1 MKIKYFKS
9 VKIYQ
14 VVDALE
20 HYAPLP
26 LQEGYDNAGLQVG
39 LTEAVE
45 VSGAL
50 LCLDVTEDVVDE
62 AIRKGCNLIVSH
74 HPLIFRKLAR
84 ISDENYVQRTVRKAI
99 KNDIAIVYMHTNMDA
114 AKGGVNF
121 KIAEKLGL
129 RNLRFFGGEKEID
142 GVKGGEGVIG
152 EITDETDALHAD
164 GIAADD
170 LVLMLRE
177 RFQAECVQCNQLLRR
192 SIRKVALCGGAGS
205 FLLDAAIAAGAD
217 AFITGEMHYHEF
229 FGHEQE
235 IQICV
240 IGHYQ
245 SEQFTSEIFRSI
257 ITEKCPGVKCEISE
271 INTNP
276 IIYL

>member
-1 MKIKYFKS
+1 MKINK
-9 VKIYQ
+9 

-20 HYAPLP
+20 QYAPLP

-39 LTEAVE
+39 LTETVE

-50 LCLDVTEDVVDE
+50 LCLDVTEQVVEE
-62 AIRKGCNLIVSH
+62 AIEKGCNLIVSH

-84 ISDENYVQRTVRKAI
+84 LSDENYVQRTVRKAI
-99 KNDIAIVYMHTNMDA
+99 KNDIAIVSMHTNMDA
-114 AKGGVNF
+114 ATGGVNF

-129 RNLRFFGGEKEID
+129 KNLSFFAGEKEVD

-152 EITDETDALHAD
+152 EVSETD
-164 GIAADD
+164 GWAADD
-170 LVLMLRE
+170 LVLLLRDKFAVE
-177 RFQAECVQCNQLLRR
+177 SVQCNQLLRR
-192 SIRKVALCGGAGS
+192 PIRRVALCGGAGS
-205 FLLDAAIAAGAD
+205 FLLDAAIQAGAD
-217 AFITGEMHYHEF
+217 AFVTGEMHYHEY

-245 SEQFTSEIFRSI
+245 SEQFTSEIFKSI
-257 ITEKCPGVKCEISE
+257 IEEKCPGVKCFISE

>member
-1 MKIKYFKS
+1 MKINK
-9 VKIYQ
+9 

-20 HYAPLP
+20 QYAPLP

-39 LTEAVE
+39 LTETVE

-50 LCLDVTEDVVDE
+50 LCLDVTEQVVEE
-62 AIRKGCNLIVSH
+62 AIEKGCNLIVSH

-99 KNDIAIVYMHTNMDA
+99 KNDIAIVSMHTNMDA
-114 AKGGVNF
+114 ATGGVNF

-129 RNLRFFGGEKEID
+129 KNLSFFAGEKEVD

-152 EITDETDALHAD
+152 EVSETD
-164 GIAADD
+164 GWAADD
-170 LVLMLRE
+170 LILLLRDKFAVE
-177 RFQAECVQCNQLLRR
+177 SVQCNQLLRR
-192 SIRKVALCGGAGS
+192 PIRRVALCGGAGS
-205 FLLDAAIAAGAD
+205 FLLDAAIQAGAD
-217 AFITGEMHYHEF
+217 AFVTGEMHYHEY

-245 SEQFTSEIFRSI
+245 SEQFTSEIFKSI
-257 ITEKCPGVKCEISE
+257 IEEKCPGVKCFISE